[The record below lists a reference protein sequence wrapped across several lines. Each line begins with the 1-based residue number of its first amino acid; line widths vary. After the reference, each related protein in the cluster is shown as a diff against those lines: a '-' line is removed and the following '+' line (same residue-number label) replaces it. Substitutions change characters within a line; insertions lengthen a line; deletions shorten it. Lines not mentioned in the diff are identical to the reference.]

1 MPTGKRSYLR
11 LLYSLSVVLSSAG
24 GVTDAAEIIVDA
36 SGGGDYPDIW
46 LAIRDAVDGD
56 VIIVRPGVYRGFQAW
71 NRRLTIRSVAPEN
84 PATVD
89 ATIVDRA
96 RFDMRDGSHFEIA
109 GLTIRGATFPSG
121 GGITVAN
128 SFLILRHCALINNWA
143 FDGYGGGID
152 YIRSSYVHFGN
163 RFIGNRASG
172 LPGRGS
178 AVYAEDSH
186 GVVERDAFIG
196 NTSSTV
202 EGWEYSLF
210 ADGGSIIVRDS
221 VFEGEGVLGD
231 DVDSMEV
238 RSSIFRNSPWSSI
251 SHTGPTPHLV
261 ANCAIIGNGQHGG
274 IGTGQGGAIVIGNT
288 VCGCLTA
295 MAMTEGH
302 TIFRNNLFF
311 DNKDGVIRT
320 SYPGSSVDI
329 EFNVFANLN
338 QDLYKYAVGP
348 FYPPNNY
355 FQVDPGVVQRGT
367 WDDRGTPDDP
377 LDDIYTPGDIHLA
390 PGSIC
395 IDAGDPEWN
404 FDPLDRD
411 LDGRV
416 RVAGGRPDIGADE
429 FPALGDLTGDGQVT
443 LADLDAFVLALTD
456 RAAHHAAYPQ
466 AEPDLAGDCNAD
478 GRFDNFDIGA
488 FRARLPADE
497 EP

>member
-1 MPTGKRSYLR
+1 MRTFSY
-11 LLYSLSVVLSSAG
+11 SVVLAWTVLTVAVQHLPDTASG
-24 GVTDAAEIIVDA
+24 NEIIVDA
-36 SGGGDYPDIW
+36 AGAGDYPDIW
-46 LAIRDAVDGD
+46 LAVRDANDGD
-56 VIIVRPGVYRGFQAW
+56 VIIVRPGTYRGFQSHT
-71 NRRLTIRSVAPEN
+71 RRLTIRSVD
-84 PATVD
+84 PADPDIVD
-89 ATIVDRA
+89 ATIIDRSPM
-96 RFDMRDGSHFEIA
+96 DLYDNSQIELA
-109 GLTIRGATFPSG
+109 GLTIRGTTFPSG
-121 GGITVAN
+121 GAMVVAD
-128 SFLILRHCALINNWA
+128 SQLELRRCAFVNNWA
-143 FDGYGGGID
+143 FDGRGGAI
-152 YIRSSYVHFGN
+152 YYYRSRYVHFGH
-163 RFIGNRASG
+163 RLIGNRASDF
-172 LPGRGS
+172 GS

-186 GVVERDAFIG
+186 GMVERDVYLNNVT
-196 NTSSTV
+196 NTM
-202 EGWEYSLF
+202 GWEYAVFS
-210 ADGGSIIVRDS
+210 DGGSIIVRDS
-221 VFEGEGVLGD
+221 VFEGEGVRGGD
-231 DVDSMEV
+231 VELMEV
-238 RSSIFRNSPWSSI
+238 RSSIFRNAPWSAI

-261 ANCAIIGNGQHGG
+261 ANCALIGSGQNGG

-288 VCGCLTA
+288 VCGLLTG

-355 FQVDPGVVQRGT
+355 FQVDTGVVQRGT
-367 WDDRGTPDDP
+367 WDDGGTPDDP
-377 LDDIYTPGDIHLA
+377 YDDVYTPGDIHLA

-404 FDPLDRD
+404 FDPADRD
-411 LDGRV
+411 MDGRV

-429 FPALGDLTGDGQVT
+429 FPALGDLTGDGRVT

-456 RAAHHAAYPQ
+456 RAAHHLAFPL

-478 GRFDNFDIGA
+478 GRFGNFDIDA
-488 FRARLPADE
+488 FRQRLPAGG